1 MMCYIC
7 CILINIQSILIDH
20 IDVLNMNIV
29 LGMMG
34 SCSVLFLV
42 CGFEPADQD
51 QPGAL
56 TKFLD
61 AVNWV
66 DMEDRTSLVVLG

>member
-1 MMCYIC
+1 MSTFI
-7 CILINIQSILIDH
+7 
-20 IDVLNMNIV
+20 
-29 LGMMG
+29 
-34 SCSVLFLV
+34 LV

-66 DMEDRTSLVVLG
+66 TWRTEQAWLCLDDRMCVLVCVV

>member
-1 MMCYIC
+1 MSTFI
-7 CILINIQSILIDH
+7 
-20 IDVLNMNIV
+20 
-29 LGMMG
+29 
-34 SCSVLFLV
+34 LV

>member
-1 MMCYIC
+1 
-7 CILINIQSILIDH
+7 
-20 IDVLNMNIV
+20 MNIV

-56 TKFLD
+56 TKFPT